1 MVWCRSAGTASLRRR
16 SSISRLNGS
25 KAAARPTDRGLSRFV
40 RADVEGATELERIA
54 EEVARPRP
62 AVRAARADVGAAV
75 DCRGSRLERPLGRR
89 AAYPVIAEAV
99 HERITVVD
107 AVRLTPRIAE
117 GPTRVVVEVVIAVAI
132 VGRRD
137 GAQHVRDG
145 RGHEVVLEHAVRL
158 HVAVG
163 AGVEQA
169 GGGLLSR
176 AVDIECVV
184 VDPGVHKLAL
194 APGA

>member
-1 MVWCRSAGTASLRRR
+1 MVWCRSAGTASPRRR
-16 SSISRLNGS
+16 SSISRLKGS

-75 DCRGSRLERPLGRR
+75 DCRGSRL
-89 AAYPVIAEAV
+89 A
-99 HERITVVD
+99 
-107 AVRLTPRIAE
+107 PRIAE

-145 RGHEVVLEHAVRL
+145 RDHEVVLEHAVRL

-169 GGGLLSR
+169 GGGWLSR
-176 AVDIECVV
+176 AVDIERVV
-184 VDPGVHKLAL
+184 VDPGV
-194 APGA
+194 